1 MITLGILG
9 GVASGKSTLTQYLIF
24 KGACHLDG
32 DKINHEILTYPEVVQ
47 QVKARWSSN
56 CLKSGLNIYGQ
67 TAMVVDRKALASI
80 VFNDPNELRI
90 LEDIVWPLANAKLHE
105 SFTRYNQEYTK
116 VLIFD
121 IPMLIETGWINLC
134 NKTVFV
140 SCPEHVRIERFAKRQ
155 GYTLEEGEKQLKAR
169 EARQIDLNQK
179 REFADIVVEETQD
192 YTGMN
197 LSVAK
202 KLGLA

>member
-1 MITLGILG
+1 MITVGILG

-24 KGACHLDG
+24 KGACHLNG
-32 DKINHEILTYPEVVQ
+32 DKINHEVLTYPEVVQ
-47 QVKARWSSN
+47 QVKARWGSN
-56 CLKSGLNIYGQ
+56 CLKSGLNVYGV
-67 TAMVVDRKALASI
+67 TTMVVDRKALANI

-105 SFTRYNQEYTK
+105 SFVRYNQEHTK
-116 VLIFD
+116 VLILD
-121 IPMLIETGWINLC
+121 IPMLVETGWISLC
-134 NKTVFV
+134 NKTVFI

-155 GYTLEEGEKQLKAR
+155 GYSIEEAEKQLKAR

-179 REFADIVVEETQD
+179 RDLADIVVEETKD
-192 YTGMN
+192 YTGVN
-197 LSVAK
+197 LSIAQ